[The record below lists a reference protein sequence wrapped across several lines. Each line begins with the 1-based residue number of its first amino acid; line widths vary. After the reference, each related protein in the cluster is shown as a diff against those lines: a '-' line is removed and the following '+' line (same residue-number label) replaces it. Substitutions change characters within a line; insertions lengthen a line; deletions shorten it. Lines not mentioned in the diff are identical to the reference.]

1 MGGEISLEAFSF
13 ATASFAAT
21 CLAITLL
28 VKPEAGRERGLL
40 TAALILTALWAGAV
54 AVQSFTGR
62 FLLVAHALEVVRG
75 FIWIV
80 FLLALLRTALL
91 HRRFGRE
98 FPLVLGA
105 IGALST
111 LFVLLALLRDVF
123 DARFPPYADI
133 PLLAAHLLLAVGGL
147 VAVEQVYRNTPPWH
161 RRAVKYLCIG
171 TGGMFAYDFYLYAD
185 ALLLNRVDSAIWN
198 ARGFAH
204 ALVIPLIGFAIGRKL
219 PWSLADHSNTVL
231 LSRRV
236 VLHTTALAAA
246 GLYLLF
252 MGAGGYYVRTF
263 GGQWGTVAQLTFLFG
278 AILILAVL
286 LFSGQLRAQLNVF
299 ISKHFF
305 RYKYDYREEWL
316 RFTRTLSSGVDGE
329 RPHERVIRAI
339 AQIMAAP
346 AGVLWLRDDQD
357 RFSAVAHWNWPS
369 ESKSLA
375 TEHADSPLV
384 ALLEGREWVINL
396 DEHGAGARIG
406 RSVNPATL
414 PDWLQATRN
423 AWLVVPLVLHQRLL
437 GFVILARSPI
447 NAVNRHFNWED
458 CDLLKTAG
466 RGAASYLA
474 ELESSRALAEARQF
488 EAFNRL
494 SAFVMHDVKGLVTQL
509 SLVVS
514 NASRHR
520 NNPEFLEDAIGTIEN
535 SIEKMNRLLT
545 HLSNSQTCCA
555 TEQVDLV
562 AMTARAVKDHLPG
575 PHPNAVFECGESEI
589 MVCADRDR
597 LAAVIGH
604 VLQNS
609 RDATPPEGRIQVRV
623 RAGGADAVIEV
634 EDNGCGMDEH
644 FVRERL
650 FRPFSSTKQAGM
662 GIGMYE
668 TREFIR
674 SLGGRVEVNS
684 RVGHGTVVRLH
695 LPLYGNTKQPAV
707 YRYAQPASRRWQPKP
722 QSYS

>member
-1 MGGEISLEAFSF
+1 MSLEAFSF

-28 VKPEAGRERGLL
+28 VKREAGRERGLL
-40 TAALILTALWAGAV
+40 TAALLLTAIWAGAV

-80 FLLALLRTALL
+80 FLLALLRTALPQG
-91 HRRFGRE
+91 RFGRE
-98 FPLVLGA
+98 FPLVLGV
-105 IGALST
+105 IGAFST
-111 LFVLLALLRDVF
+111 VFVLLALLRDVV

-133 PLLAAHLLLAVGGL
+133 PLLAAYLLLAVGGL
-147 VAVEQVYRNTPPWH
+147 VAVEQVYRNTPSWH

-204 ALVIPLIGFAIGRKL
+204 ALVIPLIGVAIGRSL
-219 PWSLADHSNTVL
+219 PWSLADKSNTVL

-236 VLHTTALAAA
+236 VLHTTSLAAA

-252 MGAGGYYVRTF
+252 MGAGGYYVRTY

-278 AILILAVL
+278 AVLVLAVL
-286 LFSGQLRAQLNVF
+286 LFSGQLRARMNVF
-299 ISKHFF
+299 VSKHFF

-339 AQIMAAP
+339 AQILAAP
-346 AGVLWLRDDQD
+346 AGVLWLRNDQD
-357 RFSAVAHWNWPS
+357 RFSSVAHWNWPS
-369 ESKSLA
+369 EGKSLV
-375 TEHADSPLV
+375 TEPADSPLTS
-384 ALLEGREWVINL
+384 LLEEREWVINL

-406 RSVNPATL
+406 RSVNPANL
-414 PDWLQATRN
+414 PDWLHATTN
-423 AWLVVPLVLHQRLL
+423 AWLVVPLVLHQKLL
-437 GFVILARSPI
+437 GFVVLARSPI

-474 ELESSRALAEARQF
+474 EVESSRALAEARQF

-494 SAFVMHDVKGLVTQL
+494 SAFVMHDIKGLVTQL
-509 SLVVS
+509 SLVVT
-514 NASRHR
+514 NASRHKH
-520 NNPEFLEDAIGTIEN
+520 NPEFLEDAIGTIEN

-545 HLSNSQTCCA
+545 HLSNNHTCCA

-562 AMTARAVKDHLPG
+562 AMTTQAVKDHLPG
-575 PHPNAVFECGESEI
+575 QRPKTVFECAESELSI
-589 MVCADRDR
+589 CADRDR

-609 RDATPPEGRIQVRV
+609 RDATPPEGRIHVRV
-623 RAGGADAVIEV
+623 RTNGSDAVIEV

-695 LPLYGNTKQPAV
+695 LPLKPNANRPTV
-707 YRYAQPASRRWQPKP
+707 YRQSQTASRRWPPKS
-722 QSYS
+722 QSSS